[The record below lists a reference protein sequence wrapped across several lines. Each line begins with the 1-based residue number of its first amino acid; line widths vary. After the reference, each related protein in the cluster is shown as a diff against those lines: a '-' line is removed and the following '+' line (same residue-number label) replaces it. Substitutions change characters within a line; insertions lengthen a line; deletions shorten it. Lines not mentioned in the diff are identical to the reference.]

1 MCGKQGSNFLR
12 NTTAHSFRRIS
23 AAVRMS
29 TGGIIAP
36 RTVGMAT
43 AEGVLSPKRRWSTK
57 EAPHHFGDGVHLW
70 WTIGGSNP

>member
-43 AEGVLSPKRRWSTK
+43 AEDREMRNLV
-57 EAPHHFGDGVHLW
+57 FGFVVRNSHWL
-70 WTIGGSNP
+70 IP